1 MGHLWYF
8 EASSAIL
15 LLSCRQKSGECPP
28 WFHGSAPLLSGGLC
42 LGQGFAMGCHRLRGC
57 SAPVGAKE
65 ATTTLHVLALLRDVL
80 PCFPAAVVKTC
91 CETLLRVMTLSHV
104 VSVPSPGMTRADP
117 FPMGC
122 TLEGIKLSPLPAG
135 SLEMQDANGEEPRT
149 ACWPDCCGRGRLC
162 RWGTVAAVLSFPGQS
177 LLWGRRTVGS
187 RQSPLS

>member
-1 MGHLWYF
+1 MV
-8 EASSAIL
+8 
-15 LLSCRQKSGECPP
+15 
-28 WFHGSAPLLSGGLC
+28 
-42 LGQGFAMGCHRLRGC
+42 CHRLRGC

-104 VSVPSPGMTRADP
+104 VSVPTPGMTRADP
-117 FPMGC
+117 FPMGY
-122 TLEGIKLSPLPAG
+122 TLKGIKFSQLSTG

-162 RWGTVAAVLSFPGQS
+162 RWGVVAAVLGFPGQN
-177 LLWGRRTVGS
+177 LLWEGGTVGS
-187 RQSPLS
+187 KQSTLS